1 MKNKILLILI
11 IILAFVV
18 RVLQINSFPPSLN
31 WDEASLGY
39 NAYSIL
45 KTGRDEWGNR
55 WPLIFR
61 AYGDYKLP
69 VYIYLSIPFIAVFG
83 LNALSIKLI
92 SIISGTVLVY
102 IAYLTVK
109 KLSKSQKIALVSALL
124 IAFSPWSIFLSRIA
138 LEANLFLLL
147 FALSFYFLISK
158 KIYLSSLFFALSLFT
173 YNSSRVLLPFYLIAL
188 IYVVFKE
195 KIKINFIK
203 FMPLILSLIV
213 FIFQF
218 FNSSGTARYQW
229 VSILD
234 QGAINRINELQPKYS
249 RLVVNKA
256 TYFLCTSFKNYI
268 SHFNPLYLFKN
279 GGSHYQFNIPNFY
292 LLSPLLLVF
301 FLFGLYYL
309 STHLFNYSSLL
320 LIFFLII
327 SPIPSAI
334 TRDAPHVL
342 RSLTF
347 IYLSTLVISL
357 GFSYM
362 KKFALPVAIMICLIM
377 QIQFWPKYKQYSV
390 QYSQSWQYGYRQ
402 VIDYVKNNY
411 NQYDQFIISK
421 KYGEAHEFIL
431 FFWPWDP
438 DSYQTDSKKV
448 WDYHSA
454 WYWVDAFDKFKFID
468 DEKIMEKSIYPNT
481 STLLITTPR
490 NYNQNS
496 FKKLETIN
504 FLDGT
509 PAFEILKNE

>member
-45 KTGRDEWGNR
+45 KTGRDEWGSR

-69 VYIYLSIPFIAVFG
+69 VYIYLSIPFIAIFG

-102 IAYLTVK
+102 IVYLTVE

-195 KIKINFIK
+195 KIKINFVK
-203 FMPLILSLIV
+203 LLPLIFSLII

-347 IYLSTLVISL
+347 VYLSTLVISL

-438 DSYQTDSKKV
+438 DSYHTDSKKV